1 MPEAAAQ
8 QGLLNHQVR
17 GLHPGMGQ
25 AVAERTVL
33 RRKADGSFETW
44 GDVAERVALGNSL
57 LAPPHDQRSEF
68 DTLKHHIGKATLLMS
83 GRHLQH
89 GDETQPTRN
98 MEVFTNCSTAPLS
111 SLLFLLLLNGSGVG
125 RCYDDDF
132 MAVDWN
138 NAPSLRLVMSASHP
152 DFAWG
157 ADEDVRDARH
167 KYQGE
172 TVHWHEVADSREGWA
187 KAIEVWE
194 LMAAQKVYREHTL
207 VLDFSKVRH
216 RGQPIKGMQGRPA
229 SGPKPLMD
237 ALRNCATIKG
247 AGMRPWMQA
256 LYVDHYLAE
265 CVLVGG
271 ARRAARMAT
280 KYWRDKNI
288 LDFIRVKRPIE
299 YDGLTMEQV
308 IALRAQATAEGRT
321 PPFAFLWSSNN
332 SVTVD
337 KSFWKHVTQARNI
350 LAAGKAH
357 ITGDDLKAWE
367 VLNALTEA
375 AYGDGTGEPG
385 IINVDELRQND
396 AGWTGIEDGSYVG
409 SQKYQVEDETRL
421 VLARLAKMARK
432 KPFRMITNPC
442 GEISL
447 NILGGYCVIA
457 DVVPFHADTLDEA
470 EDAFRAASRA
480 LMRVNLMDSLY
491 AKEVTRTN
499 RIGVGITG
507 VHEFAWKFFKVGFT
521 HLVNPDFQAY
531 FECFADAESARDA
544 TLGTIRAAA
553 FWLTLARFSRAV
565 QDEAIAYAEQLGVAV
580 PHTMTTIKPAGT
592 TSKLF
597 GLTEGWH
604 LPAMA
609 QYLRWVQFRND
620 DPLVATYRAAGY
632 PTRELK
638 TYSGT
643 TIVGFPTQPT
653 IGDLGMGDAL
663 VTASEATPNEQY
675 RWLAL
680 GETFWIKGTS
690 ERGSPLHAPGQDY
703 GNQISYTLKYDPAVV
718 GYAEFRDMLIHHQAK
733 IRCCSVLPVADTSAY
748 EYVPEQAISKVEYEK
763 LARAVVDAAGNGV
776 KEDLDFAHVDCG
788 AGGCPVDFKER
799 EEFSVIEDEGGEMLR
814 QPDEGRD
821 EFHIYGYID
830 GSCPWC
836 EAARELI
843 EARGHGV
850 VFFDIKDDAKKRAF
864 FAAHPEVPRTVPQ
877 VWRGGRE
884 AGGYIGGYQD
894 LVKALGV
901 MPE

>member
-1 MPEAAAQ
+1 MPDPDNHAI
-8 QGLLNHQVR
+8 GTLNRVR
-17 GLHPGMGQ
+17 TLHPGMGQ

-44 GDVAERVALGNSL
+44 GDVAERVAIGNASL
-57 LAPPHDQRSEF
+57 VPATFEAERSALQR
-68 DTLKHHIGKATLLMS
+68 HIGKATLLMS

-89 GDETQPTRN
+89 GDADQPNRN
-98 MEVFTNCSTAPLS
+98 LEVFTNCSTSPLS

-132 MAVDWN
+132 MVVDWN
-138 NAPSLRLVMSASHP
+138 NAPNLRLVMSQSHA

-172 TVHWHEVADSREGWA
+172 AVHWHEVADSREGWA

-194 LMAAQKVYREHTL
+194 LMAAQKIYRDHTL
-207 VLDFSKVRH
+207 VLDFTKVRP
-216 RGQPIKGMQGRPA
+216 RGSAIKGMQGRPA

-256 LYVDHYLAE
+256 LYIDHYLAE

-271 ARRAARMAT
+271 ARRAARMST
-280 KYWRDKNI
+280 KYWRDKGI
-288 LDFIRVKRPIE
+288 LDFIRVKRPVE
-299 YDGLTMEQV
+299 YDGLDMDQV
-308 IALRAQATAEGRT
+308 IALRARLAAEGKQQ
-321 PPFAFLWSSNN
+321 PFAFLWSSNN

-337 KSFWKHVTQARNI
+337 AEFWKHVAKARDAI
-350 LAAGKAH
+350 AH
-357 ITGDDLKAWE
+357 EKVMFADTIHAWR

-385 IINVDELRQND
+385 IINVDKLRQND
-396 AGWTGIEDGSYVG
+396 DGLAGLEDGGFVG
-409 SQKYQVEDETRL
+409 SKKYQVEDDTKL
-421 VLARLAKMARK
+421 LLSRLAKLARK
-432 KPFRMITNPC
+432 KPFRQITNPC

-447 NILGGYCVIA
+447 LVLGGYCVIA

-470 EDAFRAASRA
+470 EDAFRVATRA

-491 AKEVTRTN
+491 DREVKRTN

-507 VHEFAWKFFKVGFT
+507 VHEFAWKFFQVGFRD
-521 HLVNPDFQAY
+521 LVNPDFTAY
-531 FECFADAESARDA
+531 FEAFADPGEARSARF
-544 TLGTIRAAA
+544 GTVRAAA

-565 QDEAIAYAEQLGVAV
+565 QDEAMVYAKKLGVAV

-604 LPAMA
+604 LPPMA

-620 DPLVATYRAAGY
+620 DPLVKTYSDAGY

-653 IGDLGMGDAL
+653 IGELGMGDAL
-663 VTASEATPNEQY
+663 VTASEATPAEQY
-675 RWLAL
+675 KWLAL
-680 GETFWIKGTS
+680 GEEFWIKGTDGA
-690 ERGSPLHAPGQDY
+690 GSQLHPEGEDY
-703 GNQISYTLKYDPAVV
+703 GNQISYTLKYDPELVP
-718 GYAEFRDMLIHHQAK
+718 YAEFRDMLIHHQAR
-733 IRCCSVLPVADTSAY
+733 IRCCSVLPVTDTSAY

-763 LARAVVDAAGNGV
+763 LARAVVGV
-776 KEDLDFAHVDCG
+776 ANEQVDFAHVDCG

-799 EEFSVIEDEGGEMLR
+799 EELEVIEADDGEVLR
-814 QPDEGRD
+814 EADDGRQ
-821 EFHIYGYID
+821 EFHLYGYID

-836 EAARELI
+836 EATRELL

-850 VFFDIKDDAKKRAF
+850 VFFDIKDDAKKRVF
-864 FAAHPEVPRTVPQ
+864 FAANPSLPRTVPQ
-877 VWRGGRE
+877 IWQGGR
-884 AGGYIGGYQD
+884 AKGTWVGGYQD

>member
-1 MPEAAAQ
+1 MPEAIAPT
-8 QGLLNHQVR
+8 GLLNTFAR
-17 GLHPGMGQ
+17 DLHPGMGQ

-33 RRKADGSFETW
+33 RRKPDGQFETW
-44 GDVAERVALGNSL
+44 RDVAERVALGNAL
-57 LAPPHDQRSEF
+57 LAPARDQCTEF
-68 DTLKHHIGKATLLMS
+68 DALYPHIAKATLLMS

-89 GDETQPTRN
+89 GDKTQPSRN

-111 SLLFLLLLNGSGVG
+111 GLLFMLLLNGSGVG

-132 MAVDWN
+132 MVVDWN
-138 NAPSLRLVMSASHP
+138 NAPNLRLVISQSHP

-167 KYQGE
+167 KYRGE

-187 KAIEVWE
+187 KAVEVWE
-194 LMAAQKVYREHTL
+194 TMAAQKIYRDHTL
-207 VLDFSKVRH
+207 VLDFSKVRAK
-216 RGQPIKGMQGRPA
+216 GQPIMGMQGRPA

-237 ALRNCATIKG
+237 ALRNCASIKG
-247 AGMRPWMQA
+247 SGMRPWMQA
-256 LYVDHYLAE
+256 LYIDHYLAE

-280 KYWRDKNI
+280 KFWRDKDI

-299 YDGLTMEQV
+299 YDGLTMDQV

-337 KSFWKHVTQARNI
+337 QAFW
-350 LAAGKAH
+350 AAVERHREGMR
-357 ITGDDLKAWE
+357 DDEAVHAWG

-385 IINVDELRQND
+385 IINVDKLRQND
-396 AGWTGIEDGSYVG
+396 EGWTGIEDGSYVG
-409 SQKYQVEDETRL
+409 SKKYQVEDETKL
-421 VLARLAKMARK
+421 ILARLAKLAKK
-432 KPFRMITNPC
+432 KPYRMITNPC

-457 DVVPFHADTLDEA
+457 DVVPFHADTLEEA
-470 EDAFRAASRA
+470 EDAFRVATRA

-491 AKEVTRTN
+491 AKEVARTN

-507 VHEFAWKFFKVGFT
+507 VHEFAWKFFKVGFRD
-521 HLVNPDFQAY
+521 LVNPDI
-531 FECFADAESARDA
+531 DRARVIGWYGALKSDSPR
-544 TLGTIRAAA
+544 TRAAA

-565 QDEAIAYAEQLGVAV
+565 QEEAVSYARHLGVSV

-620 DPLVATYRAAGY
+620 DPLVATYQAAGY
-632 PTRELK
+632 PVRELK

-643 TIVGFPTQPT
+643 TIVGFPTQPA
-653 IGDLGMGDAL
+653 IGALGMGEAL
-663 VTASEATPNEQY
+663 VTASEATPREQY
-675 RWLAL
+675 LWLKY
-680 GETFWIKGTS
+680 GEHFWIKGTD
-690 ERGSPLHAPGQDY
+690 EEGYPLHEAGKDY

-718 GYAEFRDMLIHHQAK
+718 DYAEFRDMLITYQAQ

-748 EYVPEQAISKVEYEK
+748 EYVPEQAITKVEYEE
-763 LARAVVDAAGNGV
+763 LARAVAEAGNGV
-776 KEDLDFAHVDCG
+776 KEELDFAHVDCG
-788 AGGCPVDFKER
+788 AGACPVDFKDRDETLQ
-799 EEFSVIEDEGGEMLR
+799 VIEAEQGEVIAEAE
-814 QPDEGRD
+814 EGRG
-821 EFHIYGYID
+821 EYHVYGYRD

-836 EAARELI
+836 EAAVKILLQQ
-843 EARGHGV
+843 GHGV
-850 VFFDIKDDAKKRAF
+850 VFFDVKDEQAKAAF
-864 FAAHPEVPRTVPQ
+864 FAAEPGVPRTVPQ
-877 VWRGGRE
+877 IWFYGRKGGDH
-884 AGGYIGGYQD
+884 IGGYKD
-894 LVKALGV
+894 LERHLGV